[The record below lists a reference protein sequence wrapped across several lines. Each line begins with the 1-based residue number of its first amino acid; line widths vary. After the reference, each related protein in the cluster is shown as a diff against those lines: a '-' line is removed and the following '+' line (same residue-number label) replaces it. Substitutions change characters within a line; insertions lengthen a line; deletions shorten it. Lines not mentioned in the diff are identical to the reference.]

1 MLRSRHE
8 HRTGSLVL
16 DVISP
21 QLLWNG
27 AAVPQYGL
35 IGQFQDPAHLSNCRV
50 SAAEGNEP
58 LRESLFETA
67 ISRPDL
73 RKGAEVGLDHD
84 IEILPGILQAHL
96 NLVSPDQHPT
106 MARSAAA
113 LGDAPEIEAQNKFLR
128 RNIFPIDVLA
138 YSPNQQLR
146 IEIVRTNQPL
156 SPLKPPFGHH
166 VDHWPKRLS
175 GCRQR
180 IAVASALLLRIGMN
194 DVGGRQFLQA
204 LRQHGSGDQRKGRQE
219 VAKGPGAIT

>member
-1 MLRSRHE
+1 MSR
-8 HRTGSLVL
+8 RAQRPSGSRRRWSL
-16 DVISP
+16 
-21 QLLWNG
+21 G
-27 AAVPQYGL
+27 YKREGTEVPPHGL
-35 IGQFQDPAHLSNCRV
+35 IGQSQHPVHLRNCGVR
-50 SAAEGNEP
+50 AAECNEP
-58 LRESLFETA
+58 SRESLLETG

-96 NLVSPDQHPT
+96 NLVSPDQHPP

-113 LGDAPEIEAQNKFLR
+113 LRDAPEIEAQNKFLR

-138 YSPNQQLR
+138 YSPYQQLR
-146 IEIVRTNQPL
+146 IEIVGTNQPL
-156 SPLKPPFGHH
+156 SPLEPPFGHH

-180 IAVASALLLRIGMN
+180 IAVASALFLRIGMN

-204 LRQHGSGDQRKGRQE
+204 LRKHGSGDKRKGRQE